1 MWKTFKISRSIK
13 NTYTTNAIIHSI
25 KSIPVIGKL
34 LPSELYSIGVLK
46 TFAGVLAAIWDIFKI
61 FFGKFLGT
69 LIVFLVPFIIFIISE
84 ERSELMGSAFM
95 HIFLLWTLIG
105 AYINPVMFNED
116 INDYYAVIQL
126 NIDAKKYIFSN
137 YLYDMFRIVVGYIPF
152 TILFG
157 TGLCKLPLG
166 VTFTMPFLVML
177 AKTVMCWVYIKLYD
191 ITGKFPTSS
200 IPAWITAPLTV
211 ALFAIAYILPFTGI
225 NLISE
230 NEYYIIFVIAAVMG
244 AIALTMLIRYK
255 NFRAFYRQFLN
266 NSQSVVEKAKTNATN
281 ITVDASRKYIGHN
294 LGIASNKNGFEYLND
309 LFVKRHFRLLMKP
322 VLIISVSA
330 AAIFAGMVVLSV
342 FDSELRASINQ
353 AVFGIM
359 SISLF
364 IMYIISRGQAFT
376 QALFI
381 NCDHCLLT
389 FPFYKEP
396 KSILKLFSI
405 RLKSLVKINII
416 PALVIAVGMLAVIAV
431 TGGTEYPMYYVLI
444 PFTIIM
450 MSIFFSVHYMTLYYL
465 LQPYTASTQIKN
477 AAYSF
482 INIVTY
488 MVCYMFMQL
497 QLNPLPMSIVVSIFC
512 VIYCIAACVLVYK
525 YAAKTF
531 KIRA

>member
-13 NTYTTNAIIHSI
+13 NTYTTNSIIHSV

-34 LPSELYSIGVLK
+34 LPVELYSIGVLK
-46 TFAGVLAAIWDIFKI
+46 TFAGVLAAIWNIFKM

-69 LIVFLVPFIIFIISE
+69 FIVFLVPVIISE
-84 ERSELMGSAFM
+84 KHPELMGSAFM
-95 HIFLLWTLIG
+95 HVFLLWTLIG

-166 VTFTMPFLVML
+166 VTLTMPFLVVF
-177 AKTVMCWVYIKLYD
+177 AKTVMCWIYIKLYD
-191 ITGKFPTSS
+191 ITGKFPTGS

-211 ALFAIAYILPFTGI
+211 VLFAIAYILPFTDIG
-225 NLISE
+225 LISV
-230 NEYYIIFVIAAVMG
+230 NGYYIAFVIVMVMG
-244 AIALTMLIRYK
+244 AIALTMLIKYK

-266 NSQSVVEKAKTNATN
+266 NTRSEVEKVKTNATN
-281 ITVDASRKYIGHN
+281 VTADANRKYIGHN
-294 LGIASNKNGFEYLND
+294 LDIISNKQGFEYLND
-309 LFVKRHFRLLMKP
+309 LFIKRHFRLLMKP
-322 VLIISVSA
+322 VLIISLCA
-330 AAIFAGMVVLSV
+330 AAIFAGMVVLALFDTELLAGMNKVV
-342 FDSELRASINQ
+342 FD
-353 AVFGIM
+353 IM

-405 RLKSLVKINII
+405 RLKSLIKINII
-416 PALVIAVGMLAVIAV
+416 PAIVISIGMLAVIV
-431 TGGTEYPMYYVLI
+431 FTGGTEYPIYYVLI

-450 MSIFFSVHYMTLYYL
+450 MSVFFSVHYMTLYYL
-465 LQPYTASTQIKN
+465 LQPYTASTQIKC

-482 INIVTY
+482 INGVTY
-488 MVCYMFMQL
+488 AVCFMFMQL
-497 QLNPLPMSIVVSIFC
+497 ELNPLPMSVVVSIFC
-512 VIYCIAACVLVYK
+512 VIYCVAACVLVYK

-531 KIRA
+531 KIRV